1 MCVAAYEMKR
11 LGVVNKPMIVGL
23 KANVQELA
31 HTFRT
36 AYPNAKIL
44 APGKDD
50 FTPAKRERIFND
62 IKNNNWDCIILT
74 HDQFGMIPQSPEIQ
88 ERILQTELDSVEEN
102 LELLRSQGRNIS
114 RGMEKGLLKRQ
125 ANLASKLKDVA
136 YKIEERRD
144 DVADFKTMQIDHLF
158 VDASH

>member
-1 MCVAAYEMKR
+1 MQ
-11 LGVVNKPMIVGL
+11 G
-23 KANVQELA
+23 LA

-36 AYPNAKIL
+36 AYPNAQIL

-114 RGMEKGLLKRQ
+114 RGMEKGLVKRQ
-125 ANLASKLKDVA
+125 ANLASKLKEIA
-136 YKIEERRD
+136 YKI
-144 DVADFKTMQIDHLF
+144 
-158 VDASH
+158 